1 MMMMMTWGMQLLF
14 LIVGGGHGLVIGSSP
29 PQTKVVSLA
38 KEFIE
43 KASGIY
49 GPLDDEMYSEDFVFR
64 GGMIGPLNKK
74 DYLATMRW
82 LGVADAFELEAN
94 AFGFTVDPQNPNCV
108 RYFVRNTGEHVGG
121 FLNGALQ
128 PRDGYRKINGPL
140 ETAQIIFDDAGKVK
154 FLTAGNVVASK
165 MELEE
170 TNTGGLGAIVGLMH
184 AVGYPLLAKGG
195 SYPFVRNFNTG
206 ASRLL
211 DTFDLVGALP
221 KTSSVSLPEW
231 YKAN

>member
-1 MMMMMTWGMQLLF
+1 MVTWIVCFLL
-14 LIVGGGHGLVIGSSP
+14 VGGCRSLVVPGQP
-29 PQTKVVSLA
+29 KVVSLA

-43 KASGIY
+43 KGSGIY
-49 GPLDDEMYSEDFVFR
+49 GPLDEKMYSNEFVFR

-82 LGVADAFELEAN
+82 LGVADAFDLEAN
-94 AFGFTVDPQNPNCV
+94 AFGFTVDPANPNCV
-108 RYFVRNTGEHVGG
+108 RYFVRNTGEHVAG

-128 PRDGYRKINGPL
+128 PRDGYRKVKGPL
-140 ETAQIIFDDAGKVK
+140 ETAQIIFDDEGKVK

-165 MELEE
+165 MELDQ

-195 SYPFVRNFNTG
+195 AYPIVRHLNTA

-211 DTFDLVGALP
+211 DNIDGLRGALP
-221 KTSSVSLPEW
+221 KTSSLSLPDW
-231 YKAN
+231 YESN